1 MRALS
6 PRCSLQIVVDA
17 WMPPARS
24 PADLLACG
32 TMMFAMGDRA
42 ELVDRAR
49 HRVGRSA
56 AT

>member
-1 MRALS
+1 
-6 PRCSLQIVVDA
+6 
-17 WMPPARS
+17 MPLRTVAAEPTCGTQVT
-24 PADLLACG
+24 ADLLACG